1 MSEVKI
7 ISHTESVKY
16 GDKYLGQ
23 VVRILD
29 EYSIVVS
36 TSRYVKDGDIVQ
48 VFDIGE
54 ELFGLDGKSLGYY
67 IYIKATLKV
76 TQIESKYCICQALT
90 EEKVK
95 PTLLTPFTAMTQTI
109 SSQLSLPIKHEDIQ
123 EIPSID
129 MIVHI
134 GDKVRK
140 RH

>member
-76 TQIESKYCICQALT
+76 TQIESKYCICQTLT
-90 EEKVK
+90 
-95 PTLLTPFTAMTQTI
+95 LTPFTAMTQTI